1 MKKFNADDALKGAP
15 VKLKNGLKAYIEK
28 YCEDNVFVYSG
39 HIAGERGEVK
49 SWNRQGK
56 EYFNRESPY
65 DIVAMWGDE
74 EQEDIPEANAQANL
88 EANAQANLE
97 ANTEDNEE
105 ANTEANAQANLEANS
120 EANLEANTEA
130 NTEAEENIF
139 EKALRNNLQLRCR
152 KQDFEKY
159 YYCIAKTENIDY
171 LLENKKDGTI
181 ERLSS
186 FIEGL
191 DWSVVEHKIPK
202 AFMPKEDEEFWF
214 IHTMKNK
221 TVASANY
228 CDNDVYYNG
237 LASAGL
243 AFRTKEEATQALH
256 FLRNNIEVN
265 NGEEQK

>member
-1 MKKFNADDALKGAP
+1 MKKFNTEEALNGAP

-88 EANAQANLE
+88 EANLE
-97 ANTEDNEE
+97 ANT
-105 ANTEANAQANLEANS
+105 

-139 EKALRNNLQLRCR
+139 EKALRNSLQLRCE
-152 KQDFEKY
+152 KSGFEKY
-159 YYCIAKTENIDY
+159 YYCIAKTEDGEY
-171 LLENKKDGTI
+171 LFENKKDDTI
-181 ERLSS
+181 ERLSA
-186 FIEGL
+186 FIKDL
-191 DWSVVEHKIPK
+191 NWSIVDPKLPK
-202 AFMPKEDEEFWF
+202 AFVPKEGEEFWF

-237 LASAGL
+237 LANAGL

-265 NGEEQK
+265 HGKEQK

>member
-15 VKLKNGLKAYIEK
+15 VKLKNGLKAYIKK
-28 YCEDNVFVYSG
+28 YREDNVFVYSG
-39 HIAGERGEVK
+39 YVAGEKGEVK

-56 EYFNRESPY
+56 EYFNCESSY

-74 EQEDIPEANAQANL
+74 EQEDIPEANAQ
-88 EANAQANLE
+88 
-97 ANTEDNEE
+97 T
-105 ANTEANAQANLEANS
+105 
-120 EANLEANTEA
+120 NLEANTEA

-214 IHTMKNK
+214 IHTMKNI

-265 NGEEQK
+265 HGKEQK

>member
-1 MKKFNADDALKGAP
+1 MKKFNGEKALNGAP
-15 VKLKNGLKAYIEK
+15 VRLRNGQKAYIEK
-28 YCEDNVFVYSG
+28 YNEGAVFVYSG
-39 HIAGERGEVK
+39 YVDDENKTIT
-49 SWNRQGK
+49 SWTK
-56 EYFNRESPY
+56 EGMEYCFVESKL
-65 DIVAMWGDE
+65 DIVSMWRE
-74 EQEDIPEANAQANL
+74 E
-88 EANAQANLE
+88 
-97 ANTEDNEE
+97 NE
-105 ANTEANAQANLEANS
+105 NSVTEANL
-120 EANLEANTEA
+120 EA

-139 EKALRNNLQLRCR
+139 EKALRNNLQLRCK

-186 FIEGL
+186 FVEGL

-202 AFMPKEDEEFWF
+202 AFMPKEGEEFWF
-214 IHTMKNK
+214 IHTMKNR
-221 TVASANY
+221 TVSHSNY

-256 FLRNNIEVN
+256 FLLSNIEVN

>member
-1 MKKFNADDALKGAP
+1 MKKFNAEEALNGAP

-28 YCEDNVFVYSG
+28 YHAGNVFVYSG
-39 HIAGERGEVK
+39 YVAGERGEVR
-49 SWNRQGK
+49 SWNGRGK
-56 EYFNRESPY
+56 EYFNFESPY

-74 EQEDIPEANAQANL
+74 EQEDIP
-88 EANAQANLE
+88 
-97 ANTEDNEE
+97 
-105 ANTEANAQANLEANS
+105 
-120 EANLEANTEA
+120 EA

-139 EKALRNNLQLRCR
+139 EKALRNNLQLRCS

-265 NGEEQK
+265 HGKEQK